1 MHRPRILLVLALCL
15 AGLALPSAQTRL
27 AGSKRGP
34 GPVIAVG
41 GGGTTDAIVRRT
53 LELAGG
59 DKAVVV
65 VLPQASAENDGTE
78 SAQMWR
84 DAGAREARVVDFG
97 DANRARASLEA
108 ATLIW
113 IPGGD
118 QNRFMTAIAGT
129 GLSDVIRERHRA
141 GVAVGGTSAGAAVLS
156 KVMITG
162 DADLESL
169 RSGKTVTADGLGIW
183 PDVIVDQH
191 FLRRQRHNRL
201 ISLVLDRPTL
211 VGVGIDEGTAAIL
224 VGSTINV
231 VGRSAV
237 MIVDA
242 RSAEITK
249 AAPGEPVAGRGVK
262 VTILRNGMSVSLR

>member
-1 MHRPRILLVLALCL
+1 MPARLLLVLALCL
-15 AGLALPSAQTRL
+15 PAVTRPIAQTPV
-27 AGSKRGP
+27 AGTKLGP

-41 GGGTTDAIVRRT
+41 GGGTTDGIVRKT

-65 VLPQASAENDGTE
+65 VLPQASAESDGKE

-84 DAGAREARVVDFG
+84 DGGAREARVVDFG
-97 DANRARASLEA
+97 DAGRARAALEA

-118 QNRFMTAIAGT
+118 QNRFMKAIAGT
-129 GLSDVIRERHRA
+129 GLDDVIRERHRA

-169 RSGKTVTADGLGIW
+169 GSGKTITADGLGIW
-183 PDVIVDQH
+183 PDAIVDQH

-211 VGVGIDEGTAAIL
+211 VGVGVDEATAAIL
-224 VGSTINV
+224 VGSTVSV

-242 RSAEITK
+242 RHADVAK
-249 AAPGEPVAGRGVK
+249 ATPGEPVAGRNVK
-262 VTILRNGMSVSLR
+262 VTILRNGMSASLR

>member
-1 MHRPRILLVLALCL
+1 MPRRRFLLVLVLCL
-15 AGLALPSAQTRL
+15 TAAAAASAQTRP
-27 AGSKRGP
+27 AGTGRGP
-34 GPVIAVG
+34 GPVIGVG

-59 DKAVVV
+59 NKAIVV
-65 VLPQASAENDGTE
+65 VLPQASAESDGKE

-84 DAGAREARVVDFG
+84 DGGAREARVVDFG
-97 DANRARASLEA
+97 DASRARAALEA

-113 IPGGD
+113 IPCGD
-118 QNRFMTAIAGT
+118 QNRFMKAIAGT
-129 GLSDVIRERHRA
+129 GLDDVIRERHRA

-169 RSGKTVTADGLGIW
+169 RSGKTVTAEGLGSW

-191 FLRRQRHNRL
+191 FLRRQRQNRL
-201 ISLVLDRPTL
+201 MSLVLDRPAL
-211 VGVGIDEGTAAIL
+211 VGVGVDEATAAIV
-224 VGSTINV
+224 VGPTISV

-242 RSAEITK
+242 RSADIAK
-249 AAPGEPVAGRGVK
+249 AAPGQPVAGRNVK
-262 VTILRNGMSVSLR
+262 VTILRDGMSVSLR